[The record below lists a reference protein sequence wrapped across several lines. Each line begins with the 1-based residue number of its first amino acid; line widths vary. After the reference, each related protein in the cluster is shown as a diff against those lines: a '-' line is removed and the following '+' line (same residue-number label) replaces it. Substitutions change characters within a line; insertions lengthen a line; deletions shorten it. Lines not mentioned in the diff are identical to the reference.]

1 MQKTI
6 LTIIGISLIG
16 ASTVQIATATER
28 HHVGKAERA
37 PITQQVRNANDAA
50 TWPFNPQPGWNSG
63 YVDGHA
69 LSAPAG
75 R

>member
-1 MQKTI
+1 MRKTI
-6 LTIIGISLIG
+6 LTIIGIGLIS
-16 ASTVQIATATER
+16 ASTVQIATAAER
-28 HHVGKAERA
+28 HHARKAERA
-37 PITQQVRNANDAA
+37 PVTQQVRNANAA
-50 TWPFNPQPGWNSG
+50 VPFNPQPGWYSG

>member
-1 MQKTI
+1 MRKAI
-6 LTIIGISLIG
+6 LTILGVGLIG

-28 HHVGKAERA
+28 DHVRKAKRA
-37 PITQQVRNANDAA
+37 PITEQVRNANAA
-50 TWPFNPQPGWNSG
+50 VPFNPQPGWYSD

>member
-6 LTIIGISLIG
+6 LTILGVGLIG
-16 ASTVQIATATER
+16 ASTMQIATATER
-28 HHVGKAERA
+28 HHVRKAERV
-37 PITQQVRNANDAA
+37 PITQQLRNANDAVA
-50 TWPFNPQPGWNSG
+50 WPFDPQPG

>member
-6 LTIIGISLIG
+6 LTIIGIGLIG
-16 ASTVQIATATER
+16 ASTVQMAAATER
-28 HHVGKAERA
+28 HRVRKAERA

-50 TWPFNPQPGWNSG
+50 AWPFNPQQGWYSG